1 MRLMWKLGECEVGR
15 RVSVVIPSTDILKAG
30 TGVQWLRALTSVPED
45 VSSIPS
51 NHMRLTTICSGI

>member
-1 MRLMWKLGECEVGR
+1 VGR